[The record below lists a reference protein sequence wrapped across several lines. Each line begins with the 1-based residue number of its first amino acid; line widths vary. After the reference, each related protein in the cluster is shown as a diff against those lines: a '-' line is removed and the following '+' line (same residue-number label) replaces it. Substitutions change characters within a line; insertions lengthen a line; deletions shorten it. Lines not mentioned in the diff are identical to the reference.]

1 MRGNLKTM
9 NLNKRVKKNL
19 NELNTK
25 KKTRLIESEIIKSRF
40 TIIAETVDLN
50 SNKHLKKFFFQL
62 FKESRDL
69 VDMGLSV
76 DIINEDLITV
86 LKGVMG
92 DQESSVIE
100 KLKEKLINYLD
111 IKLQID
117 GFEKDVLTIAIE
129 EMDDEDFPKIFSDKR
144 FLSRKISDVFVN
156 EFKEKYL
163 EGLTD
168 TTKEIVMN
176 QIDNNTFKR
185 ELEDKYTTALESLL
199 DTIESN
205 MDSKLRG
212 IRDKVFS

>member
-1 MRGNLKTM
+1 M

>member
-1 MRGNLKTM
+1 M
-9 NLNKRVKKNL
+9 NLNKRVKRNL

-92 DQESSVIE
+92 DQKGSVIE

-111 IKLQID
+111 MKLQID
-117 GFEKDVLTIAIE
+117 GFEKDVLTISIQ

>member
-9 NLNKRVKKNL
+9 NLNKRVKRNL

-69 VDMGLSV
+69 VNMGLSV

-92 DQESSVIE
+92 DQKGSVIE

-111 IKLQID
+111 MKLQID